1 MSPDEARTQQQ
12 DRKDQFMPSNAALAA
27 PVFHGGGIVLD
38 EAFKAAAAATLC
50 SIGIFLVLCL
60 LMLSL
65 PVNIG

>member
-1 MSPDEARTQQQ
+1 
-12 DRKDQFMPSNAALAA
+12 MPSNAALAA